1 MDLVTLSGG
10 LGNQMFQFAFYW
22 ALKKRG
28 KKVFLYKNK
37 LAAKEHN
44 GYELQTLFGVEEKC
58 VDGLWMTRLLGCPL
72 LGKIL
77 KHILFPHKYVSVCCI
92 IIVYIHLFLNEMA
105 FIG

>member
-44 GYELQTLFGVEEKC
+44 GYELQLEFN
-58 VDGLWMTRLLGCPL
+58 L
-72 LGKIL
+72 
-77 KHILFPHKYVSVCCI
+77 
-92 IIVYIHLFLNEMA
+92 
-105 FIG
+105 